1 LVAYFKS
8 KIYTIKGM
16 PSKIYENI
24 LDVVSNLTSLMN
36 QTENSQLLLERFLEE
51 CIIITQA
58 DSGSIMLLEDNQEYL
73 NAIVAIGLDKNSAG
87 MRLKIGE
94 GITGWV
100 AKHKKARII
109 DDAYTEQDYVR
120 VRDDLVSEIAVP
132 MILNDKLIGV
142 LSLDSKK
149 KSAFTEED
157 AILLQIVANLSV
169 AIFVKIQDNELLKIR
184 EKFHK
189 VLLEISSIITKST
202 NLEDVFEDIMTLTQ
216 KVIRIYRSTLFLY
229 DKKDHLLKIRA
240 IYGYH
245 NEDSKNITYE
255 PGEGIT
261 GSVFL
266 NKKPVFIPS
275 AKNEPGFL
283 NRMKLVTEDLDLGYY
298 CCPILSGMDVV
309 GVFSIFTYIQ
319 DKNNSN
325 EIIEFLQILSTFIS
339 QAITIQKLIEEETQP
354 FIVENIR
361 LRQELS
367 KKYRFGN
374 LIGKS
379 PRMLQLFE
387 QIELIAESKS
397 SVLLIG
403 ESGTGK
409 ELIASAIHYNSPR
422 KDMPFI
428 KINCAAIPET
438 LLESELFGY
447 RKGAFTGATSDKKGK
462 FEIADGGTIFL
473 DEIGEMSLPLQ
484 AKLLRVLQE
493 KEVEP
498 IGGKPKKVDIRIIAA
513 TNAELEELIQQKRFR
528 LDLYYRLNVIRLD
541 IPPLRERKEDILLL
555 AKYFIERYSKEN
567 DKDIHSI
574 TPEAIK
580 LLESYDWPGNVR
592 ELENLIERAV
602 VLNQTGYLD
611 VKDFPEVLEK
621 ISSLEKVPY
630 LISSGDV
637 EFSSIPEQSL
647 DLYDGRVYET
657 VIGEVEKK
665 LILYALKKFK
675 YTKTKAAKFL
685 GINRNTLEK
694 RIKELKIEY

>member
-8 KIYTIKGM
+8 KIYTIKAM

-58 DSGSIMLLEDNQEYL
+58 DSGSITLLEDNQEYL

-189 VLLEISSIITKST
+189 VLLEISSSITKST
-202 NLEDVFEDIMTLTQ
+202 NLQEIFEDIMTLTQ
-216 KVIRIYRSTLFLY
+216 KVLRIYRSTLFLY

-319 DKNNSN
+319 DKNYAN

-428 KINCAAIPET
+428 KINCASIPET

-555 AKYFIERYSKEN
+555 TKYFIEKYSKEN
-567 DKDIHSI
+567 DKNIHSI

-637 EFSSIPEQSL
+637 EFSSIPKQSL

>member
-189 VLLEISSIITKST
+189 VLLEISSTITKSA

-354 FIVENIR
+354 FIIENIR

-555 AKYFIERYSKEN
+555 TKYFIERYSKEN

-694 RIKELKIEY
+694 RIKELKIEN

>member
-73 NAIVAIGLDKNSAG
+73 SAIVAIGLDKNSAG

-189 VLLEISSIITKST
+189 VLLEISSVITKST

-513 TNAELEELIQQKRFR
+513 TNADLEELIQQKRFR

-555 AKYFIERYSKEN
+555 TKYFIERYSKEN

>member
-1 LVAYFKS
+1 
-8 KIYTIKGM
+8 M

-189 VLLEISSIITKST
+189 VLLEISSSITKST
-202 NLEDVFEDIMTLTQ
+202 NLQEIFEDIMTLTQ
-216 KVIRIYRSTLFLY
+216 KVLRIYRSTLFLY

-555 AKYFIERYSKEN
+555 TKYFIEKYSKEN

>member
-1 LVAYFKS
+1 
-8 KIYTIKGM
+8 M

-255 PGEGIT
+255 PGEGVT

-298 CCPILSGMDVV
+298 CCPILSGLDVV

-513 TNAELEELIQQKRFR
+513 TNADLEELIQQKRFR

>member
-8 KIYTIKGM
+8 KILTIKGM

-189 VLLEISSIITKST
+189 VLLEISSTITKST

-555 AKYFIERYSKEN
+555 TKYFIEKYSKEN

>member
-109 DDAYTEQDYVR
+109 DDAYTELDYVR

-240 IYGYH
+240 IYGFH

-298 CCPILSGMDVV
+298 CCPILSGLDVV

-513 TNAELEELIQQKRFR
+513 TNADLEELIQQKRFR

-555 AKYFIERYSKEN
+555 TKYFIERYSKEN

>member
-202 NLEDVFEDIMTLTQ
+202 NLQEIFEDIMTLTQ

-513 TNAELEELIQQKRFR
+513 TNADLEELIQQKRFR

-555 AKYFIERYSKEN
+555 TKYFIEKYSKEN

>member
-1 LVAYFKS
+1 M
-8 KIYTIKGM
+8 IKGM

-24 LDVVSNLTSLMN
+24 LDVVTNLTSLMN

-58 DSGSIMLLEDNQEYL
+58 DSGSIMLLEDNREYL
-73 NAIVAIGLDKNSAG
+73 SAIVAIGLDKNSAG

-100 AKHKKARII
+100 AKHKKTRII
-109 DDAYTEQDYVR
+109 LDAYTEQDYVR

-149 KSAFTEED
+149 NSAFTEED
-157 AILLQIVANLSV
+157 SILLQIVANLSV
-169 AIFVKIQDNELLKIR
+169 AIFAKIQDNELLKIR

-189 VLLEISSIITKST
+189 VLLEISSSITKST
-202 NLEDVFEDIMTLTQ
+202 NLQEIFEDIMTLTQ
-216 KVIRIYRSTLFLY
+216 KVLRIYRSTLFLY

-240 IYGYH
+240 TYGFH
-245 NEDSKNITYE
+245 NEDSKNIIYE
-255 PGEGIT
+255 PGEGVT

-283 NRMKLVTEDLDLGYY
+283 NRMKLVTEDLDLGFY

-319 DKNNSN
+319 DKNYAN

-379 PRMLQLFE
+379 PRMLDLFE

-447 RKGAFTGATSDKKGK
+447 KKGAFTGATSDKKGK

-484 AKLLRVLQE
+484 AKLLRVIQE

-513 TNAELEELIQQKRFR
+513 TNADLEELIQQKRFR

-555 AKYFIERYSKEN
+555 TKYFIEKYSQEN

-630 LISSGDV
+630 LISSGEI

-675 YTKTKAAKFL
+675 YTKTKASKFL

>member
-1 LVAYFKS
+1 
-8 KIYTIKGM
+8 M

-189 VLLEISSIITKST
+189 VLLEISSSITKST
-202 NLEDVFEDIMTLTQ
+202 NLQEIFEDIMTLTQ
-216 KVIRIYRSTLFLY
+216 KVLRIYRSTLFLY

>member
-1 LVAYFKS
+1 
-8 KIYTIKGM
+8 
-16 PSKIYENI
+16 
-24 LDVVSNLTSLMN
+24 
-36 QTENSQLLLERFLEE
+36 
-51 CIIITQA
+51 
-58 DSGSIMLLEDNQEYL
+58 
-73 NAIVAIGLDKNSAG
+73 
-87 MRLKIGE
+87 
-94 GITGWV
+94 
-100 AKHKKARII
+100 
-109 DDAYTEQDYVR
+109 
-120 VRDDLVSEIAVP
+120 
-132 MILNDKLIGV
+132 
-142 LSLDSKK
+142 
-149 KSAFTEED
+149 
-157 AILLQIVANLSV
+157 
-169 AIFVKIQDNELLKIR
+169 
-184 EKFHK
+184 
-189 VLLEISSIITKST
+189 
-202 NLEDVFEDIMTLTQ
+202 
-216 KVIRIYRSTLFLY
+216 
-229 DKKDHLLKIRA
+229 
-240 IYGYH
+240 
-245 NEDSKNITYE
+245 
-255 PGEGIT
+255 
-261 GSVFL
+261 
-266 NKKPVFIPS
+266 
-275 AKNEPGFL
+275 
-283 NRMKLVTEDLDLGYY
+283 
-298 CCPILSGMDVV
+298 
-309 GVFSIFTYIQ
+309 
-319 DKNNSN
+319 
-325 EIIEFLQILSTFIS
+325 
-339 QAITIQKLIEEETQP
+339 
-354 FIVENIR
+354 
-361 LRQELS
+361 
-367 KKYRFGN
+367 
-374 LIGKS
+374 
-379 PRMLQLFE
+379 
-387 QIELIAESKS
+387 
-397 SVLLIG
+397 LIG

>member
-1 LVAYFKS
+1 
-8 KIYTIKGM
+8 
-16 PSKIYENI
+16 
-24 LDVVSNLTSLMN
+24 MN

-73 NAIVAIGLDKNSAG
+73 SAIVAIGLDKNSAG

-189 VLLEISSIITKST
+189 VLLEISSTITKST

-513 TNAELEELIQQKRFR
+513 TNADLEELIQQKRFR

-621 ISSLEKVPY
+621 ISSVEKVPY

>member
-1 LVAYFKS
+1 
-8 KIYTIKGM
+8 M

-189 VLLEISSIITKST
+189 VLLEISSSITKST
-202 NLEDVFEDIMTLTQ
+202 NLQEIFEDIMTLTQ
-216 KVIRIYRSTLFLY
+216 KVLRIYRSTLFLY

-555 AKYFIERYSKEN
+555 TKYFIEKYSKEN

-637 EFSSIPEQSL
+637 KFSSIPEQSL

>member
-8 KIYTIKGM
+8 KILTIKGM

-189 VLLEISSIITKST
+189 VLLEISSTITKST
-202 NLEDVFEDIMTLTQ
+202 NLEEVFEDIMTLTQ

-555 AKYFIERYSKEN
+555 TKYFIEKYSKEN

>member
-1 LVAYFKS
+1 
-8 KIYTIKGM
+8 M

-120 VRDDLVSEIAVP
+120 VRDDLASEIAVP

-189 VLLEISSIITKST
+189 VLLEISSSITKST
-202 NLEDVFEDIMTLTQ
+202 NLQEIFEDIMTLTQ
-216 KVIRIYRSTLFLY
+216 KVLRIYRSTLFLY

-240 IYGYH
+240 IYGFH

>member
-1 LVAYFKS
+1 
-8 KIYTIKGM
+8 M

-109 DDAYTEQDYVR
+109 DDAYTELDYVR

-240 IYGYH
+240 IYGFH

-298 CCPILSGMDVV
+298 CCPILSGLDVV

-513 TNAELEELIQQKRFR
+513 TNADLEELIQQKRFR

-555 AKYFIERYSKEN
+555 TKYFIERYSKEN

>member
-1 LVAYFKS
+1 
-8 KIYTIKGM
+8 M

-58 DSGSIMLLEDNQEYL
+58 DSGSITLLEDNQEYL

-189 VLLEISSIITKST
+189 VLLEISSSITKST
-202 NLEDVFEDIMTLTQ
+202 NLQEIFEDIMTLTQ
-216 KVIRIYRSTLFLY
+216 KVLRIYRSTLFLY

-367 KKYRFGN
+367 KKYRFCN

-428 KINCAAIPET
+428 KINCASIPET

-555 AKYFIERYSKEN
+555 TKYFIEKYSKEN

-637 EFSSIPEQSL
+637 EFSSIPKQSL

>member
-1 LVAYFKS
+1 
-8 KIYTIKGM
+8 M

-120 VRDDLVSEIAVP
+120 VRDDLASEIAVP

-189 VLLEISSIITKST
+189 VLLEISSSITKST
-202 NLEDVFEDIMTLTQ
+202 NLQEIFEDIMTLTQ
-216 KVIRIYRSTLFLY
+216 KVLRIYRSTLFLY

-240 IYGYH
+240 IYGFH

-555 AKYFIERYSKEN
+555 TKYFIERYSKEN

-630 LISSGDV
+630 LINSGDV

>member
-120 VRDDLVSEIAVP
+120 VRDDLASEIAVP

-189 VLLEISSIITKST
+189 VLLEISSSITKST
-202 NLEDVFEDIMTLTQ
+202 NLQEIFEDIMTLTQ
-216 KVIRIYRSTLFLY
+216 KVLRIYRSTLFLY

-240 IYGYH
+240 IYGFH

-555 AKYFIERYSKEN
+555 TKYFIERYSKEN

>member
-1 LVAYFKS
+1 
-8 KIYTIKGM
+8 M

-24 LDVVSNLTSLMN
+24 LDVVRKLTSLMN

-51 CIIITQA
+51 CINITQA
-58 DSGSIMLLEDNQEYL
+58 DSGSIMLLEDNKEYL
-73 NAIVAIGLDKNSAG
+73 CTIVAIGLDKNSTG

-100 AKHKKARII
+100 AKHKKTRII
-109 DDAYTEQDYVR
+109 HDASTEQDYVR

-132 MILNDKLIGV
+132 MIFNDNLIGV

-149 KSAFTEED
+149 KSAFTDED

-169 AIFVKIQDNELLKIR
+169 AIFAKIQDNELLKIR

-189 VLLEISSIITKST
+189 VLLEISSSITKST
-202 NLEDVFEDIMTLTQ
+202 NLQEVFEDIMSLTQ

-229 DKKDHLLKIRA
+229 DKKEHLLKIRA
-240 IYGYH
+240 TYGFH
-245 NEDSKNITYE
+245 SEDSKSIVYE

-283 NRMKLVTEDLDLGYY
+283 NRMKLVTEDLDLGFY
-298 CCPILSGMDVV
+298 CCPILSGVDVV

-319 DKNNSN
+319 NDDNAI

-447 RKGAFTGATSDKKGK
+447 KKGAFTGATTDKKGK

-513 TNAELEELIQQKRFR
+513 TNANLEELIQQKRFR
-528 LDLYYRLNVIRLD
+528 FDLYYRLNVIRLN

-555 AKYFIERYSKEN
+555 VKYFVEKYSNEN
-567 DKDIHSI
+567 NKDIHSI

-580 LLESYDWPGNVR
+580 LLETYDWPGNVR

-611 VKDFPEVLEK
+611 IKDFPEILEK
-621 ISSLEKVPY
+621 ISSEKAPY
-630 LISSGDV
+630 LISSDEW
-637 EFSSIPEQSL
+637 EFSPIPEQSL
-647 DLYDGRVYET
+647 DLYDGHVYET
-657 VIGEVEKK
+657 VISEVEKK

>member
-1 LVAYFKS
+1 
-8 KIYTIKGM
+8 M

-132 MILNDKLIGV
+132 MILNDRLIGV

-513 TNAELEELIQQKRFR
+513 TNADLEELIQQKRFR

-555 AKYFIERYSKEN
+555 TKYFIEKYSKEN

-621 ISSLEKVPY
+621 ISSLGKVPY
-630 LISSGDV
+630 LINSGDV

>member
-73 NAIVAIGLDKNSAG
+73 SAIVAIGLDKNSAG

-189 VLLEISSIITKST
+189 VLLEISSTITKST

-513 TNAELEELIQQKRFR
+513 TNADLEELIQQKRFR

>member
-1 LVAYFKS
+1 
-8 KIYTIKGM
+8 M

-120 VRDDLVSEIAVP
+120 VRDDLASEIAVP

-189 VLLEISSIITKST
+189 VLLEISSSITKST
-202 NLEDVFEDIMTLTQ
+202 NLQEIFEDIMTLTQ
-216 KVIRIYRSTLFLY
+216 KVLRIYRSTLFLY

-240 IYGYH
+240 IYGFH

-630 LISSGDV
+630 LINSGDV

>member
-120 VRDDLVSEIAVP
+120 VRDDLASEIAVP

-189 VLLEISSIITKST
+189 VLLEISSSITKST
-202 NLEDVFEDIMTLTQ
+202 NLQEIFEDIMTLTQ
-216 KVIRIYRSTLFLY
+216 KVLRIYRSTLFLY

-240 IYGYH
+240 IYGFH

-555 AKYFIERYSKEN
+555 TKYFIEKYSKEN

>member
-1 LVAYFKS
+1 
-8 KIYTIKGM
+8 M

-189 VLLEISSIITKST
+189 VLLEISSSITKST
-202 NLEDVFEDIMTLTQ
+202 NLQEIFEDIMTLTQ
-216 KVIRIYRSTLFLY
+216 KVLRIYRSTLFLY

-240 IYGYH
+240 IYGFH

-319 DKNNSN
+319 DKINSN

-555 AKYFIERYSKEN
+555 TKYFIEKYSKEN

>member
-1 LVAYFKS
+1 
-8 KIYTIKGM
+8 M

-120 VRDDLVSEIAVP
+120 VRDDLASEIAVP

-189 VLLEISSIITKST
+189 VLLEISSSITKST
-202 NLEDVFEDIMTLTQ
+202 NLQEIFEDIMTLTQ
-216 KVIRIYRSTLFLY
+216 KVLRIYRSTLFLY

-428 KINCAAIPET
+428 KINCASIPET

>member
-1 LVAYFKS
+1 
-8 KIYTIKGM
+8 M

-120 VRDDLVSEIAVP
+120 VRDDLASEIAVP

-189 VLLEISSIITKST
+189 VLLEISSSITKST
-202 NLEDVFEDIMTLTQ
+202 NLQEIFEDIMTLTQ
-216 KVIRIYRSTLFLY
+216 KVLRIYRSTLFLY

-240 IYGYH
+240 IYGFH

-555 AKYFIERYSKEN
+555 TKYFIEKYSKEN

-630 LISSGDV
+630 LINSGDV

>member
-1 LVAYFKS
+1 
-8 KIYTIKGM
+8 
-16 PSKIYENI
+16 
-24 LDVVSNLTSLMN
+24 MN

-51 CIIITQA
+51 CINITQA
-58 DSGSIMLLEDNQEYL
+58 DSGSIMLLEENKEYL
-73 NAIVAIGLDKNSAG
+73 YAIVAIGLDKNSAG

-100 AKHKKARII
+100 AKHKKTRII

-120 VRDDLVSEIAVP
+120 VRDDLISEIAVP
-132 MILNDKLIGV
+132 MILNDDLIGV
-142 LSLDSKK
+142 LSLDSRK
-149 KSAFTEED
+149 KSAFTEDD

-169 AIFVKIQDNELLKIR
+169 AIFAKIQDNELLKIR

-189 VLLEISSIITKST
+189 VLLEISSSITKST
-202 NLEDVFEDIMTLTQ
+202 NLQEVFEDIMSLTQ

-229 DKKDHLLKIRA
+229 DRKEHLLKIGA
-240 IYGYH
+240 IYGFH
-245 NEDSKNITYE
+245 SEDSKNIIYE

-266 NKKPVFIPS
+266 NKKPVFVPS

-283 NRMKLVTEDLDLGYY
+283 NRMKLITDDLDLGYY

-374 LIGKS
+374 LIGKA
-379 PRMLQLFE
+379 PKMIQLFE

-447 RKGAFTGATSDKKGK
+447 KKGAFTGATTDKKGK

-513 TNAELEELIQQKRFR
+513 TNADLEELIHQKRFR

-555 AKYFIERYSKEN
+555 TKYFIEKYSKEN

-621 ISSLEKVPY
+621 ISSLEKVPN
-630 LISSGDV
+630 LISSGEL
-637 EFSSIPEQSL
+637 EFSSISEQSL
-647 DLYDGRVYET
+647 DLYDGHVYET

>member
-169 AIFVKIQDNELLKIR
+169 AIFAKIQDNELLKIR

-189 VLLEISSIITKST
+189 VLLEISSTITKST

-513 TNAELEELIQQKRFR
+513 TNADLEELIQQKRFR

>member
-1 LVAYFKS
+1 
-8 KIYTIKGM
+8 M

-189 VLLEISSIITKST
+189 VLLEISSSITKST
-202 NLEDVFEDIMTLTQ
+202 NLQEIFEDIMTLTQ
-216 KVIRIYRSTLFLY
+216 KVLRIYRSTLFLY

-555 AKYFIERYSKEN
+555 TKYFIERYSKEN

>member
-189 VLLEISSIITKST
+189 VLLEISSTITKST

-298 CCPILSGMDVV
+298 CCPILGGMDVV

-513 TNAELEELIQQKRFR
+513 TNADLEELIQQKRFR

-630 LISSGDV
+630 LISSGNV

>member
-1 LVAYFKS
+1 
-8 KIYTIKGM
+8 M

-120 VRDDLVSEIAVP
+120 VRNDLVSEIAVP

-240 IYGYH
+240 IYGFH

-255 PGEGIT
+255 PGEGVT

-283 NRMKLVTEDLDLGYY
+283 NRMKLVTEDLDLGFY

-319 DKNNSN
+319 DKNYAN

-339 QAITIQKLIEEETQP
+339 QAITIQKLIEEETKP

-379 PRMLQLFE
+379 PQMLDLFE

-513 TNAELEELIQQKRFR
+513 TNADLEELIQQKRFR

-555 AKYFIERYSKEN
+555 TKYFIEKYSQEN

-675 YTKTKAAKFL
+675 YTKTKASKFL